1 MSTTLAPQQER
12 PLYAIGIV
20 LFTYFFFT
28 LCDTAA
34 KWLVLSGIPPL
45 ETAFMRY
52 LVQLAFMAGL
62 TLPRAGL
69 SAFRTQRPVQQ
80 VARAL
85 ALLGMT
91 AFNFFAVLYLPLTIT
106 STIMFGIPL
115 LITALSVPF
124 LGEQV
129 GWRRWTAVVV
139 GFTGILIIVQPWGA
153 EFHWAVIFSL
163 CCTLSGSIYYIFTR
177 KLAKTET
184 TVSMQLYGGLV
195 GAVLLLPFAAAN
207 WVWPDAF
214 WTWVA
219 FFGVG
224 LAAMT
229 GHQIAIIAH
238 RFAPAS
244 TLAPFGYT
252 QIIWMSLSSW
262 LIFAQPPDI
271 WLFVGAPIVVGSGLY
286 IWLRERKLA
295 KATVRPV
302 TTADADLP
310 VEEKAAVKPQPA

>member
-1 MSTTLAPQQER
+1 MSTSSAPQQER

-20 LFTYFFFT
+20 LFTYFFFM

-34 KWLVLSGIPPL
+34 KWLALSGIPPL

-62 TLPRAGL
+62 TLPRTGL
-69 SAFRTQRPVQQ
+69 SAFKTQKPVQQ
-80 VARAL
+80 IARAL

-91 AFNFFAVLYLPLTIT
+91 AFNFIAVLYLPLTLT

-124 LGEQV
+124 LGETV
-129 GWRRWTAVVV
+129 GWRRWAAVLA
-139 GFTGILIIVQPWGA
+139 GFGGIVIIVQPWGA
-153 EFHWAVIFSL
+153 AFHWAVFLSL
-163 CCTLSGSIYYIFTR
+163 GCILSGAVYYLLTR
-177 KLAKTET
+177 KLTRTEST
-184 TVSMQLYGGLV
+184 LTMQLYGGLV
-195 GAVLLLPFAAAN
+195 GAVLLLPFALSN
-207 WVWPDAF
+207 WVWPDAL
-214 WTWVA
+214 WTWIA

-271 WLFVGAPIVVGSGLY
+271 WLLVGAPIVVGSGLY

-295 KATVRPV
+295 KTAVRPV
-302 TTADADLP
+302 TTADTDLA
-310 VEEKAAVKPQPA
+310 VAEKAAKGQPA

>member
-1 MSTTLAPQQER
+1 MSTPHAPQQER

-45 ETAFMRY
+45 ETAFIRY

-62 TLPRAGL
+62 TLPRVGL
-69 SAFRTQRPVQQ
+69 SAFKTQRPVGQI
-80 VARAL
+80 VRAT

-91 AFNFFAVLYLPLTIT
+91 AFNFFAVLYLPLTVT
-106 STIMFGIPL
+106 STIMFGMPL

-124 LGEQV
+124 LGETV
-129 GWRRWTAVVV
+129 GWRRWVAILT
-139 GFTGILIIVQPWGA
+139 GFGGIVIIVQPWGA
-153 EFHWAVIFSL
+153 EFHWAVFLSL
-163 CCTLSGSIYYIFTR
+163 CCILSGAVYYLLTR
-177 KLAKTET
+177 TLTRTEST
-184 TVSMQLYGGLV
+184 LTMQLYGGLV
-195 GAVLLLPFAAAN
+195 GAVLLLPFAVSN

-229 GHQIAIIAH
+229 GHQIAIVAH

-271 WLFVGAPIVVGSGLY
+271 WVFVGAPIVVGSGLY
-286 IWLRERKLA
+286 IWLRERELA
-295 KATVRPV
+295 KKAVRPV

-310 VEEKAAVKPQPA
+310 VEEKDAKRQPA